1 MIWARLTLSNL
12 TCENPFFGRRSVPS
26 RDWQNRVR
34 DVLTAIVEI
43 REFTNGITFEQ
54 FQADRKTIS
63 AVLYNLAMIGEAVR
77 IIPPDLE
84 ASHPEIP
91 WNDMR
96 GMRNIVIHE
105 YFQVNLSIIWQTIQE
120 DLVSLEFS
128 LRQLLDP

>member
-1 MIWARLTLSNL
+1 M
-12 TCENPFFGRRSVPS
+12 
-26 RDWQNRVR
+26 
-34 DVLTAIVEI
+34 LTAIVEI

>member
-1 MIWARLTLSNL
+1 M
-12 TCENPFFGRRSVPS
+12 PS

-128 LRQLLDP
+128 LRQLLNP

>member
-1 MIWARLTLSNL
+1 
-12 TCENPFFGRRSVPS
+12 VPS

>member
-1 MIWARLTLSNL
+1 M
-12 TCENPFFGRRSVPS
+12 PS